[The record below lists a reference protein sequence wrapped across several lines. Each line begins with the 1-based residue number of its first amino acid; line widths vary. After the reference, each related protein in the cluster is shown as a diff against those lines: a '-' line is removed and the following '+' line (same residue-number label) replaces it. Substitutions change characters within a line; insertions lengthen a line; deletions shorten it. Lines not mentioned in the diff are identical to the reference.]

1 MNILYHLTVPPP
13 EMPECEAISQEIN
26 ALRGR
31 FGGDLNYLNPN
42 QFSPIYIPRILFGLH
57 QLKRLRA
64 RETQANVHIHHL
76 YNPDP
81 FPFPILRKLRRPVV
95 YSLTGGVARRPTIPF
110 FASMGAVTVADERSL
125 GRLESW
131 GLDNVTLVPS
141 GIDTSQFTYS
151 PLPLQSGFRLMVG
164 SAPWTRAQ
172 FKTKGVEALLEAARQ
187 SSRLSLVFLWRGVL
201 TEEMEHRVHCT
212 GLEGQVEILNRKVD
226 VNKVLA
232 GVHASVALAAG
243 PAIIRSYP
251 HSLME
256 SLAAG
261 KPIIVSQCI
270 PMADY
275 VQRTGCGVVVEDVT
289 PTEVLTAIELL
300 TREYTAFQES
310 ACQVGNR
317 DFSQQATITSYHK
330 VYERVLESTNQL

>member
-1 MNILYHLTVPPP
+1 MNILYHLTMLPPK
-13 EMPECEAISQEIN
+13 MPECEAISQEIS
-26 ALRGR
+26 ALRSH

-42 QFSPIYIPRILFGLH
+42 QHSPIYVPRVLFGFH

-64 RETQANVHIHHL
+64 LEIKTNLHIHHV

-81 FPFPILRKLRRPVV
+81 FPFPILRLLRCPVV
-95 YSLTGGVARRPTIPF
+95 YSLTGGVERRPNIPF
-110 FASMGAVTVADERSL
+110 LASVGAITVADEKIME
-125 GRLESW
+125 RLESW
-131 GLDNVTLVPS
+131 GLDNVALVPP
-141 GIDTSQFTYS
+141 GIDTSRFTCS
-151 PLPLQSGFRLMVG
+151 PFPLQSEVRLMVG

-187 SSRLSLVFLWRGVL
+187 SSRLRLVFLWRSVL
-201 TEEMEHRVHCT
+201 VEEMECRMHRKGV
-212 GLEGQVEILNRKVD
+212 ERQVEILNRRVN

-243 PAIIRSYP
+243 PAIIRAYP

-261 KPIIVSQCI
+261 KPVVVSRCI

-275 VQRTGCGVVVEDVT
+275 VERTGCGVVVEDVT
-289 PTEVLTAIELL
+289 PTDILAAIELL
-300 TREYTAFQES
+300 TREYRAFQES
-310 ACQVGNR
+310 AWQVGKR
-317 DFSQQATITSYHK
+317 DFSQQAMITSYHG
-330 VYERVLESTNQL
+330 VYERVLESTNRP